1 VYGPEVAETP
11 HAAPAAYDDD
21 IDLFGSDDEEED
33 AEAIRVREERLAAY
47 KEKKAAKPKIAAK
60 SMVTL
65 DIKPWGGLL
74 YNLSLDRPETDYIF

>member
-1 VYGPEVAETP
+1 VYGPEVAVTP
-11 HAAPAAYDDD
+11 HAAPAADDDD

-33 AEAIRVREERLAAY
+33 AEAIRIREERLAAY

-65 DIKPWGGLL
+65 DIKPWGAFL
-74 YNLSLDRPETDYIF
+74 YNLSLDRLEADYMF